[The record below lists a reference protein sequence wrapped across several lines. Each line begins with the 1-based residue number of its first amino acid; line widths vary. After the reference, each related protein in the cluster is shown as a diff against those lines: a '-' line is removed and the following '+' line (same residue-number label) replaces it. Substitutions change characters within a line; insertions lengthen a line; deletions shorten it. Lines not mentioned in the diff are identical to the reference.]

1 MSGLRSI
8 VLKNP
13 LGRQGR
19 TTVATTMR
27 GPVELARHMWRRAVS
42 ERGCR
47 QSWPHLG
54 RFIHKG
60 AVPGLEYEG
69 RSVRKHC
76 KSACPQYHEKTARQ
90 EPYGCGD
97 QGNGPPCMFQMCD
110 PQRMLVRWA
119 MFERLP

>member
-42 ERGCR
+42 ERGRR

-54 RFIHKG
+54 RFIHKERYRDLSMRD
-60 AVPGLEYEG
+60 AL
-69 RSVRKHC
+69 R
-76 KSACPQYHEKTARQ
+76 
-90 EPYGCGD
+90 
-97 QGNGPPCMFQMCD
+97 
-110 PQRMLVRWA
+110 
-119 MFERLP
+119 ERLEEVGLPT